1 VRPDVSVIIPAY
13 REKENL
19 RKLLALLRD
28 EPGVEIIVSIP
39 AGDSVSLETVRNADA
54 RVRIVEG
61 EQGRGAQLDNGA
73 KQAEGLILLFCHADT
88 IPPEG
93 WKQTVINIMQ
103 NPGTAGG
110 AFRLKFDSHRPV
122 FRCVAF
128 WANLRA
134 SFLGLVYG
142 DQAIF
147 TTKERYRLAG
157 GFRRLP
163 IMEDVDFIAQLRKF
177 GKIRMAGSAVT
188 TSARRYEK
196 NGVWKTVARNTVLIT
211 LYKLGIQTVKP
222 ADIARRRQ

>member
-1 VRPDVSVIIPAY
+1 VSPDVSVIIPAY

-19 RKLLALLRD
+19 RKLLALLHN
-28 EPGVEIIVSIP
+28 EPGVEVIVSIP
-39 AGDSVSLETVRNADA
+39 KGDSVSLETARNANA
-54 RVRIVEG
+54 RARIVEG

-73 KQAEGLILLFCHADT
+73 KQAEGQIFVFCHADT
-88 IPPEG
+88 ILPEG
-93 WKQTVINIMQ
+93 WKRTVMNIMQ

-110 AFRLKFDSHRPV
+110 AFRLKFDSYRPV

-134 SFLGLVYG
+134 SLLGLVYG

-147 TTKERYRLAG
+147 TTKEMYRMAG
-157 GFRRLP
+157 GFRPLP
-163 IMEDVDFIAQLRKF
+163 IMEDVDFIAKLRKF

-211 LYKLGIQTVKP
+211 LYRLGLHPVKL
-222 ADIARRRQ
+222 ADIARRRR